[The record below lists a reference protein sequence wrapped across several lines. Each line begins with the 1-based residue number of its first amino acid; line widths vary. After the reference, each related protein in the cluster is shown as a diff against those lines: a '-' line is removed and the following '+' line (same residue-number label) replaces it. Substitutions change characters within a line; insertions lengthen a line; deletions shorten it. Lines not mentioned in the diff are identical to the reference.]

1 MVNKMKKHLQ
11 AGNTLTIVMLC
22 LIVVTILTFSAMYS
36 ISYTTSYRLKK
47 SSENF
52 ETIMLENQCYE
63 VLNSFIES
71 YDKNNGLES
80 ELISFKDNFQTE
92 KPYTIN
98 IYQVT
103 ANSISFKLRYENDRN
118 CFMVE
123 SRYILDSDNN
133 ILRYE
138 ILKWGTT
145 IWS

>member
-52 ETIMLENQCYE
+52 KTIMLENQCYE

-80 ELISFKDNFQTE
+80 ELISFKDNLL
-92 KPYTIN
+92 
-98 IYQVT
+98 V
-103 ANSISFKLRYENDRN
+103 FK
-118 CFMVE
+118 
-123 SRYILDSDNN
+123 
-133 ILRYE
+133 
-138 ILKWGTT
+138 
-145 IWS
+145 